1 MTAAV
6 GSPVEPSDSSLQEGD
21 DKTTGMPPASETS
34 KSLFGLRRT
43 RSNSN
48 ASASDVGSNASSR
61 HSSPVRPARNSGG
74 AHSPMAPHTPVSL
87 SSPRNV
93 DCNSPN
99 LTG

>member
-1 MTAAV
+1 MTASL
-6 GSPVEPSDSSLQEGD
+6 GSPLEPSESALESDEKISSN
-21 DKTTGMPPASETS
+21 PPASETS

-48 ASASDVGSNASSR
+48 ASGSDAGSNASSR
-61 HSSPVRPARNSGG
+61 NSSPMRPVTNSG
-74 AHSPMAPHTPVSL
+74 AHTPTVAHTPVSL